1 MVHSFL
7 DWPEMSEFLSPKGRG
22 KGGVGSQWTE
32 ERGSMWG
39 CAQNGGYQFD
49 PCIIPNDFGP

>member
-1 MVHSFL
+1 MEHSFL
-7 DWPEMSEFLSPKGRG
+7 DWPEKSEFLSAKGRG
-22 KGGVGSQWTE
+22 VGSEWTE

-39 CAQNGGYQFD
+39 CAQNRGYQFD